1 MRRLPRPRTAARAAS
16 GALLAIGLFSTESRA
31 QSSSASDV
39 VVTGTRS
46 PESSQRSIVPTR
58 SVTREEA
65 ERRGASTVA
74 DALSQELGVQ
84 VNPSAYDYLGNPS
97 GIQIQGIDGERV
109 LILVDG
115 ERLIGDTGGVI
126 DLESLPLTD
135 VERIEFVSGP
145 TSSLYGT
152 GAIGGVVNII
162 TGPPRFEGLS
172 SRLKLEGRSF
182 GGHTEQGS
190 LALRD
195 ADRWL
200 MFDGSYAFSPLLAH
214 ANGSSALPE
223 SKRALVGIRLG
234 AEPVR
239 DWVTRLKARV
249 IRDELTGLSLI
260 DRPGLGV
267 FSVDT
272 PELTYRYLLS
282 TEQRLRVTRD
292 SELRLSLSSQWFDHE
307 SKKLYRDSPVE
318 EVRQRAHR
326 LQSFEAIST
335 TRESKRSWTFGFRG
349 ETEGFDQQLD
359 KTGVAGNGDL
369 THESSSEVPK
379 QTFGS
384 LALYS
389 QLDWR
394 LGSGFALLPG
404 VRGEWHSR
412 YGFVAAPRLA
422 ASYKASS
429 QWIFRAALGR
439 GFRVPSAKEYGFAFD
454 HSSLGYVVKG
464 NPGLQPESSWGASGE
479 AQYRAKSVVKFRLGA
494 YANWVEDLID
504 TDFVGRDAVARVDTY
519 SYINVGRARTWGY
532 EAEVEMRVSSRL
544 MSRVG
549 YGYLDTYDV
558 ERQRPL
564 VGRPPHTL
572 KSSLDYR
579 LTQDLELN
587 LHHRLVSESYID
599 DGLTSP
605 AFVSVGVRCAY
616 QATPELK
623 LHLGVENALNVQRQS
638 ARVGDQRPQRGATAY
653 VGVVWATPE

>member
-1 MRRLPRPRTAARAAS
+1 MRLLPPPRIAARVAS
-16 GALLAIGLFSTESRA
+16 STLVALVLFSTESRA

-65 ERRGASTVA
+65 ERRGANTVA

-97 GIQIQGIDGERV
+97 GIQIQGFDGERV
-109 LILVDG
+109 LILIDG

-135 VERIEFVSGP
+135 IERIEFVSGP

-172 SRLKLEGRSF
+172 SRLKLEARSF

-190 LALRD
+190 LAFRD
-195 ADRWL
+195 ANRWV
-200 MFDGSYAFSPLLAH
+200 MFDGSYAFSPLLARDDG
-214 ANGSSALPE
+214 ASALPE

-239 DWVTRLKARV
+239 GWATRLKARV

-282 TEQRLRVTRD
+282 SEQRLRVTRA
-292 SELRLSLSSQWFDHE
+292 SELRLSLSSQWFDNE
-307 SKKLYRDSPVE
+307 SKKLYRGSPVE
-318 EVRQRAHR
+318 EVRERAHR

-359 KTGVAGNGDL
+359 KTSVAGNGDL

-394 LGSGFALLPG
+394 VGDGFALLPG

-422 ASYKASS
+422 GSYKPSS
-429 QWIFRAALGR
+429 KWIFRGAFGR

-454 HSSLGYVVKG
+454 HSSLGYVVEG
-464 NPGLQPESSWGASGE
+464 NPDLLPEKSWGVSSE
-479 AQYRAKSVVKFRLGA
+479 AQYRPTTDVKLRVGG
-494 YANWVEDLID
+494 YANWVEELID
-504 TDFVGRDAVARVDTY
+504 TVFIGRDATAQVDTY
-519 SYINVGRARTWGY
+519 SYVNVGRARTWGY
-532 EAEVEMRVSSRL
+532 EADAEFRVSSRL
-544 MSRVG
+544 TSRVG
-549 YGYLDTYDV
+549 YAYLDTYDV

-564 VGRPPHTL
+564 IGRPPHTI
-572 KSSLDYR
+572 KSSLDYQVTQR
-579 LTQDLELN
+579 LDLH

-616 QATPELK
+616 QATRQLK

-638 ARVGDQRPQRGATAY
+638 ARVGDQRPQRGAAAY

>member
-1 MRRLPRPRTAARAAS
+1 MRPLPPPRIAALAAS
-16 GALLAIGLFSTESRA
+16 CALFGSLHFSTEARA
-31 QSSSASDV
+31 QSDV

-46 PESSQRSIVPTR
+46 PESSQRSVVPTR

-65 ERRGASTVA
+65 ERRGANTVA

-84 VNPSAYDYLGNPS
+84 VNPGAYDYLGNPS
-97 GIQIQGIDGERV
+97 GIQIQGFDGERV
-109 LILVDG
+109 LILIDG

-162 TGPPRFEGLS
+162 TGPPRFPGLS

-190 LALRD
+190 VALRD
-195 ADRWL
+195 QDRWL
-200 MFDGSYAFSPLLAH
+200 MLDGSYAFSPLLERDDGA
-214 ANGSSALPE
+214 SALPE
-223 SKRALVGIRLG
+223 SKRALVGIRFG
-234 AEPVR
+234 ATPR
-239 DWVTRLKARV
+239 RGWSARLKARV
-249 IRDELTGLSLI
+249 IRDELSGLSLI

-282 TEQRLRVTRD
+282 TQQRLRVTHE
-292 SELRLSLSSQWFDHE
+292 SELRLSLSSQWFDNE
-307 SKKLYRDSPVE
+307 SSKLYRGSPVR
-318 EVRQRAHR
+318 EVRERTHR

-335 TRESKRSWTFGFRG
+335 TREGERSWTFGFRA
-349 ETEGFDQQLD
+349 ETEAFDQQLE

-369 THESSSEVPK
+369 THDSSVEVPK

-394 LGSGFALLPG
+394 LGNGFALLPG

-422 ASYKASS
+422 GSYKASS
-429 QWIFRAALGR
+429 KVLFRAAFGR

-454 HSSLGYVVKG
+454 HSSLGYVVQG
-464 NPGLQPESSWGASGE
+464 NPDLLPEKSWGASAE
-479 AQYRAKSVVKFRLGA
+479 AQYRPMRAVKLRVGG
-494 YANWVEDLID
+494 YANWVEQLID
-504 TDFVGRDAVARVDTY
+504 TTFVGRDATAQVDTY

-532 EAEVEMRVSSRL
+532 EAEAELRVSSRL
-544 MSRVG
+544 TSRVG
-549 YGYLDTYDV
+549 YSYLDTYDV

-579 LTQDLELN
+579 ASEHLELH

-616 QATPELK
+616 QASDQLK
-623 LHLGVENALNVQRQS
+623 LHLGVENALNVQRQT
-638 ARVGDQRPQRGATAY
+638 ARPGDQRPQRGAALY
-653 VGVVWATPE
+653 AGVVWGTPEL

>member
-1 MRRLPRPRTAARAAS
+1 MHRL
-16 GALLAIGLFSTESRA
+16 LLARTTARVASAALIGSVLFSGE
-31 QSSSASDV
+31 SSAQSDV

-46 PESSQRSIVPTR
+46 PESSQRSVVPTR

-65 ERRGASTVA
+65 ERRGANTVA

-97 GIQIQGIDGERV
+97 GVQIQGFDGERV
-109 LILVDG
+109 LILIDG
-115 ERLIGDTGGVI
+115 ERMIGDTGGVI

-162 TGPPRFEGLS
+162 TGPPRFEGFS
-172 SRLKLEGRSF
+172 SRLELEGRSF
-182 GGHTEQGS
+182 GGHTEQGTV
-190 LALRD
+190 ALRD

-200 MFDGSYAFSPLLAH
+200 MVDGSYAFSPLLERDDGA
-214 ANGSSALPE
+214 SALPE
-223 SKRALVGIRLG
+223 SQRALVGVRFG
-234 AEPVR
+234 ATPSRGWASRV
-239 DWVTRLKARV
+239 KARV

-282 TEQRLRVTRD
+282 SEQRLRVTDD
-292 SELRLSLSSQWFDHE
+292 SELRLSLSSQWFDNE
-307 SKKLYRDSPVE
+307 SKKLYRGSPVA
-318 EVRQRAHR
+318 EVRERAHR
-326 LQSFEAIST
+326 LQSFESIST
-335 TRESKRSWTFGFRG
+335 TREGKRSWTFGFRA
-349 ETEGFDQQLD
+349 ETEAFDQELA
-359 KTGVAGNGDL
+359 KTGVAANGDV
-369 THESSSEVPK
+369 THESSVEVPQ

-384 LALYS
+384 LAMYS

-394 LGSGFALLPG
+394 LGDGFALLPG

-422 ASYKASS
+422 GSYKPSS
-429 QWIFRAALGR
+429 DWIFRAAFGR

-454 HSSLGYVVKG
+454 HSSLGYVVEG
-464 NPGLQPESSWGASGE
+464 NPGLLPEKSWGVSGE
-479 AQYRAKSVVKFRLGA
+479 AQHRPTSDVKLRVGG
-494 YANWVEDLID
+494 YANWVEELID
-504 TDFVGRDAVARVDTY
+504 TAFVGRDPTAQVDTY
-519 SYINVGRARTWGY
+519 SYVNVGRARTWGY
-532 EAEVEMRVSSRL
+532 EADAEFRVSSRFT
-544 MSRVG
+544 SRIG
-549 YGYLDTYDV
+549 YAYLDTYDV
-558 ERQRPL
+558 ERERPL

-572 KSSLDYR
+572 KSSLDYEVTKR
-579 LTQDLELN
+579 FDLH

-605 AFVSVGVRCAY
+605 AFVSVGVRAAY
-616 QATPELK
+616 QALDQLE
-623 LHLGVENALNVQRQS
+623 LHLGVENALNVERQPS
-638 ARVGDQRPQRGATAY
+638 RPGDQRPQRGAALY
-653 VGVVWATPE
+653 AGVVWSTPEP